1 MTRLVVRHHT
11 PWRHRFMVAGSIL
24 VAGLTAWGLYEYGRY
39 SVNDHYFSARAE
51 IEQLQQTRQD
61 LEHELD
67 RQQGQNAI
75 IERSYQIET
84 TSYKELHESIS
95 GLQGEIS
102 ELKEELAFY
111 RGIVSPDESSQG
123 LNVQDFKISHN
134 GVERG
139 YRYKLVLTQVLNN
152 NLVARGTVS
161 LGVEGLQ
168 DGELKVLDLAQLSPK
183 KLSSMKFRFRYFQN
197 MEGDIIL
204 PEGFIAARAIIR
216 VKPTGKR
223 HKKLDKAFTWTPE
236 ENKDY
241 VGQS

>member
-11 PWRHRFMVAGSIL
+11 PWRHRFIVAGLIL
-24 VAGLTAWGLYEYGRY
+24 VAGLITWGLYEYGRY
-39 SVNDHYFSARAE
+39 SVNDDYFAARGE
-51 IEQLQQTRQD
+51 IEQLLQD
-61 LEHELD
+61 KQGLKNNLE
-67 RQQGQNAI
+67 RQQEQNAI

-84 TSYKELHESIS
+84 SSYKELNESIS

-111 RGIVSPDESSQG
+111 RGIVSADESSRG
-123 LNVQDFKISHN
+123 LSVQDFKISRN

-152 NLVARGTVS
+152 RLIARGTVS

-183 KLSSMKFRFRYFQN
+183 KLSSMKFRFRYLQN

-223 HKKLDKAFTWTPE
+223 HKKLNKAFTWTPE